1 MIDFNN
7 LKSWA
12 DYLIKN
18 PYFITL
24 AISIVLILF
33 YNNIRKFIEKL
44 IRNLGEELK
53 KIIRD
58 NIEFIKE
65 DISHIRLCT
74 ELYIDAEPVIK
85 EFLKERKGN
94 IKHKERKPV
103 QDKSEKSS
111 SGGNIEAGFE

>member
-24 AISIVLILF
+24 AVSIVLIIF

-44 IRNLGEELK
+44 IHNLGEELK
-53 KIIRD
+53 KLIRD

-85 EFLKERKGN
+85 EFLAERKGN
-94 IKHKERKPV
+94 ITHKARKP
-103 QDKSEKSS
+103 DRKKSDDT
-111 SGGNIEAGFE
+111 GDNVEAGFE